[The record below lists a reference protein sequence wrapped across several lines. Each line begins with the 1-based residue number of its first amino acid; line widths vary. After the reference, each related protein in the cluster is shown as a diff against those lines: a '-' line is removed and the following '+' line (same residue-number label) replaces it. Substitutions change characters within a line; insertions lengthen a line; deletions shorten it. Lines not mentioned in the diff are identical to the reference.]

1 MLEISPRRRPY
12 TLADLPPADRP
23 GLPAH
28 EQAALDFCRRWLA
41 GQPAFGLTTSGSTGA
56 PKPVTL
62 SREAMIASAR
72 LTGQALG
79 LQAGHKALVCLSTH
93 YIAGMM
99 MLVRGLELGLSLT
112 VVAPSANPLADLP
125 AAARFDFTALVPM
138 QMAQILGESPEK
150 LPILN
155 RMTAIL
161 LGGASVSAALQPQLQ
176 AIATP
181 VYHTYGMTET
191 VSHIALKRLNGPQ
204 PDTFFRPLPGV
215 RVGLDSRGCLTIAG
229 PPTAGQTI
237 VTNDLARLH
246 PDGAFEWLGRLDNVI
261 NSGGVK
267 VQLETVEA
275 ALERAMHAVGGKHL
289 AQRRFVVGPQP
300 DARLGQRVV
309 AIIEGRPF
317 SAGERARL
325 ETALRQILIPYE
337 LPRAFYFLPS
347 LPETPTGKIDRAAA
361 LRRVENDR

>member
-1 MLEISPRRRPY
+1 MLEISPRRLPY
-12 TLADLPPADRP
+12 TLADLPPAGRP
-23 GLPAH
+23 DLTAD

-41 GQPAFGLTTSGSTGA
+41 GQPTFRLTTSGSTGA
-56 PKPVTL
+56 PKPITL
-62 SREAMIASAR
+62 SREVMIASAR

-79 LQAGHKALVCLSTH
+79 LRTDHRALVCLSTH

-99 MLVRGLELGLSLT
+99 MLARCLELGLSLT

-138 QMAQILGESPEK
+138 QMAQILAESPQK

-155 RMTAIL
+155 GMTAIL
-161 LGGASVSAALQPQLQ
+161 LGGAPVSVSLQQQLQ
-176 AIATP
+176 VLTAP

-191 VSHIALKRLNGPQ
+191 ASHIALKRLNGPQ
-204 PDTFFRPLPGV
+204 PAAYFTPLPGV
-215 RVGLDSRGCLTIAG
+215 RVGLDSRGCLTITG

-246 PDGAFEWLGRLDNVI
+246 PHGAFEWLGRLDNVI

-275 ALERAMHAVGGKHL
+275 ALESAMHAAGL
-289 AQRRFVVGPQP
+289 ERPFVIGPQP

-317 SAGERARL
+317 SADEQARL
-325 ETALRQILIPYE
+325 ETALRQILPPYH
-337 LPRAFYFLPS
+337 LPRAFYFLPA
-347 LPETPTGKIDRAAA
+347 LPQTVTGKIDRAAA
-361 LRRVENDR
+361 LRRVETDH